1 MTHLLPSG
9 LRGLVAA
16 GLMAALMSS
25 LASVFNSCSTLFTL
39 DIYKRLHP
47 EKPEKELVN
56 IGKIA
61 TSIVVVL
68 GIIWIPVITMLSSG
82 LYEYLQ
88 KVQSYLAPPIAA
100 VFLLGIFWKRIN
112 ANGSI
117 AALGTGLV
125 LGMGKLMLETF
136 KDSFPPDSLIYRF
149 ADFNWLA
156 FGALFFFTCIFI
168 AIVVSMLTNKP
179 SEEQLKGLT
188 FATTSADQK
197 AENKSSYNWI
207 DIVASLVILSIIVW
221 VMISFS

>member
-1 MTHLLPSG
+1 
-9 LRGLVAA
+9 
-16 GLMAALMSS
+16 
-25 LASVFNSCSTLFTL
+25 TLFTL

-47 EKPEKELVN
+47 NKPEKQLVN

-61 TSIVVVL
+61 TTIVVIL

-117 AALGTGLV
+117 AALSSGLV

-136 KDSFPPDSLIYRF
+136 KGSFNPDSLIYKF
-149 ADFNWLA
+149 ADFNWLTY
-156 FGALFFFTCIFI
+156 GALFFFTCVLI
-168 AIVVSMLTNKP
+168 AIVVSMFTAKP
-179 SEEQLKGLT
+179 SEENIEGLT
-188 FATTSADQK
+188 FATTSDDQK
-197 AENKSSYNWI
+197 AENKASYNWV
-207 DIVASLVILSIIVW
+207 DIVASLVIVAIIAW
-221 VMISFS
+221 VMVSFS